1 MKKLTTI
8 TLAVLILCLQVF
20 SCTVAYGAESGGG
33 TATTVETGDNIKIEG
48 YRVVDNKPK
57 IFEGDPFELSVGI
70 SCKKD
75 GVVLQNIDVDID
87 QSSSFYGYP
96 TYTSFYHLDSIT
108 KSVETQQ
115 LQYGS
120 NKLVYKGSGNTLT
133 LTFKYKVTEG
143 SVDKEYTET
152 HTLYIKEAVPTDH
165 GGGSSTPAP
174 EPTPK
179 LVTDNTGETPAVFA
193 GKSHTLKYTIK
204 NLSYY
209 QARNIVVSLEMAD
222 PSKAPLV
229 LQNYDLRQAI
239 TAINANASADVEFTV
254 TANSTAPEGIYP
266 FTLKYEYE
274 NASGKSFS
282 GQSTVYV
289 KIVNDNTSPKITVED
304 IKLKQSG
311 NSAGTVILELKLRNL
326 GTLRADD
333 VKVTLGGLK
342 SGGFTAYNSTDVKFI
357 DRIYGSSSA
366 TVSYDLLPPASGAAG
381 SNELTVSFE
390 YKDSAGS
397 KYNEQYKIFVP
408 AEEGEGARPNLAFSQ
423 ISAPRGALTAGQEFN
438 LSFDLKN
445 NGGASAR
452 NVKVTL
458 NTETGIVVRSMN
470 PVYFDRIE
478 GNKSQKVAF
487 TLYTADDA
495 ATKNYPISMNVEYED
510 AFGNKFTATQ
520 YIGVF
525 VENEAGKTVPRIII
539 DNYTI
544 DPFPVSAG
552 GEFSLKMSFL
562 NTNKTVDVSNIKVTV
577 TSEDGTFTPTE
588 SGNTFYIENIP
599 RTQNVERE
607 LVLQAKPD
615 AEQKSYMLTVNFE
628 YEDEKG
634 NPYTAKESISVRV
647 LQSPRLVTGD
657 ISMMTETF
665 VGQPVSVYLDFYN
678 MGKST
683 LYNLMVSVEGD
694 FQGQGLSYYVGNF
707 EPGRTDYFDASFTP
721 MNPGMQKGAILFTFE
736 DANGKTTEIRKEFE
750 LNVMEMAMPE
760 PSFESPGNI
769 PGMEMPGMEK
779 GSSKV
784 SIWIY
789 IGIGAAVVIA
799 AVVVVIVL
807 RKRAVRRKELSLDE

>member
-8 TLAVLILCLQVF
+8 ALAVLILCLQVF
-20 SCTVAYGAESGGG
+20 SCTVAYGSDEDEDNPIEILGCTPNKSQIYKDDVVEMGLVIQNKTDKDMTDIEIIIKEASFSGWTSDQGPRIAELKSKEKSDPIRFNVYYNGNGRDLVLEIRYKIEG
-33 TATTVETGDNIKIEG
+33 KDDKKEKNIKI
-48 YRVVDNKPK
+48 P
-57 IFEGDPFELSVGI
+57 
-70 SCKKD
+70 
-75 GVVLQNIDVDID
+75 Q
-87 QSSSFYGYP
+87 
-96 TYTSFYHLDSIT
+96 
-108 KSVETQQ
+108 
-115 LQYGS
+115 
-120 NKLVYKGSGNTLT
+120 
-133 LTFKYKVTEG
+133 
-143 SVDKEYTET
+143 
-152 HTLYIKEAVPTDH
+152 AVPTQEPPVDTSQYVPRLVVDA
-165 GGGSSTPAP
+165 GEMPVINAGSTY
-174 EPTPK
+174 K
-179 LVTDNTGETPAVFA
+179 
-193 GKSHTLKYTIK
+193 LKYRIENKSGHQAK
-204 NLSYY
+204 NIDLSL
-209 QARNIVVSLEMAD
+209 NLMDE
-222 PSKAPLV
+222 SKTPLV
-229 LQNYDLRQAI
+229 FENYYDMDRYI
-239 TAINANASADVEFTV
+239 SGINGNDSEEVVFDVKIG
-254 TANSTAPEGIYP
+254 NLAPEGIHP
-266 FTLKYEYE
+266 LKLRMQYE
-274 NASGKSFS
+274 NAFGNQFTSEE
-282 GQSTVYV
+282 TVYIRV
-289 KIVNDNTSPKITVED
+289 ANNNRSPIITVEG
-304 IKLKQSG
+304 INVKKSG
-311 NSAGTVILELKLRNL
+311 AASDVITLELKLKNL
-326 GTLRADD
+326 GNLRADD
-333 VKVTLGGLK
+333 VKVTLSGLR
-342 SGGFTAYNSTDVKFI
+342 SDGFSLYNTTDVRYI
-357 DRIYGSSSA
+357 DLIYGNGSA

-438 LSFDLKN
+438 MSFDLKN

-478 GNKSQKVAF
+478 GNKSQKVTF

-525 VENEAGKTVPRIII
+525 VENDAGKTVPRIII

>member
-1 MKKLTTI
+1 M
-8 TLAVLILCLQVF
+8 
-20 SCTVAYGAESGGG
+20 
-33 TATTVETGDNIKIEG
+33 ATPLLYSIKI
-48 YRVVDNKPK
+48 
-57 IFEGDPFELSVGI
+57 
-70 SCKKD
+70 
-75 GVVLQNIDVDID
+75 
-87 QSSSFYGYP
+87 
-96 TYTSFYHLDSIT
+96 
-108 KSVETQQ
+108 
-115 LQYGS
+115 
-120 NKLVYKGSGNTLT
+120 GNL
-133 LTFKYKVTEG
+133 
-143 SVDKEYTET
+143 
-152 HTLYIKEAVPTDH
+152 
-165 GGGSSTPAP
+165 
-174 EPTPK
+174 
-179 LVTDNTGETPAVFA
+179 
-193 GKSHTLKYTIK
+193 
-204 NLSYY
+204 
-209 QARNIVVSLEMAD
+209 
-222 PSKAPLV
+222 
-229 LQNYDLRQAI
+229 
-239 TAINANASADVEFTV
+239 
-254 TANSTAPEGIYP
+254 APEGIHP
-266 FTLKYEYE
+266 LKLRMQYE
-274 NASGKSFS
+274 NAFGNQFTSEE
-282 GQSTVYV
+282 TVYIRV
-289 KIVNDNTSPKITVED
+289 ANNNRSPIITVES
-304 IKLKQSG
+304 INVKKSG
-311 NSAGTVILELKLRNL
+311 AASDVITLELKLKNL
-326 GTLRADD
+326 GNLRADD
-333 VKVTLGGLK
+333 VKVTLGGLRTDGY
-342 SGGFTAYNSTDVKFI
+342 SLHNTTDVRYI
-357 DRIYGSSSA
+357 DLIYGNGTT
-366 TVSYDLLPPASGAAG
+366 TVSYELLPPASGAAG

-438 LSFDLKN
+438 VSFDLKN

-525 VENEAGKTVPRIII
+525 VENDAGKTVPRIII

>member
-8 TLAVLILCLQVF
+8 VLAVLILCLQVF
-20 SCTVAYGAESGGG
+20 SCTVAYGANGDGNAIYIKSYTAGRASVNKDESVTIGLVLEN
-33 TATTVETGDNIKIEG
+33 TSDNELTDIKIE
-48 YRVVDNKPK
+48 VD
-57 IFEGDPFELSVGI
+57 G
-70 SCKKD
+70 
-75 GVVLQNIDVDID
+75 
-87 QSSSFYGYP
+87 SSSFSSVYSGERKV
-96 TYTSFYHLDSIT
+96 LDKIAAKDT
-108 KSVETQQ
+108 EPAAINV
-115 LQYGS
+115 
-120 NKLVYKGSGNTLT
+120 VYKGYGNELKINIKYNDGSGEKTQAGRII
-133 LTFKYKVTEG
+133 VTE
-143 SVDKEYTET
+143 VVPVQEP
-152 HTLYIKEAVPTDH
+152 PTDTSQYVPRLVVDA
-165 GGGSSTPAP
+165 GQMPVINAGSTY
-174 EPTPK
+174 K
-179 LVTDNTGETPAVFA
+179 
-193 GKSHTLKYTIK
+193 LKYRIENKSGHQAK
-204 NLSYY
+204 NIDLSL
-209 QARNIVVSLEMAD
+209 NLMDE
-222 PSKAPLV
+222 SKTPLV
-229 LQNYDLRQAI
+229 FENYYDMDRYI
-239 TAINANASADVEFTV
+239 SGINGNDSEEVVFDVKIG
-254 TANSTAPEGIYP
+254 NLAPEGIHP
-266 FTLKYEYE
+266 LKLRMQYE
-274 NASGKSFS
+274 NAFGNQFTSEE
-282 GQSTVYV
+282 TVYIRV
-289 KIVNDNTSPKITVED
+289 ANNNRSPIITVES
-304 IKLKQSG
+304 INVKKSG
-311 NSAGTVILELKLRNL
+311 AASDVITLELKLKNL
-326 GTLRADD
+326 GNLRADD
-333 VKVTLGGLK
+333 VKVTLGGLRTDGY
-342 SGGFTAYNSTDVKFI
+342 SLHNTTDVRYI
-357 DRIYGSSSA
+357 DLIYGNGSA

-438 LSFDLKN
+438 VSFDLKN

-478 GNKSQKVAF
+478 GNKSQKVTF

-525 VENEAGKTVPRIII
+525 VENDAGKTVPRIII

>member
-1 MKKLTTI
+1 I
-8 TLAVLILCLQVF
+8 NGNDSEEVVF
-20 SCTVAYGAESGGG
+20 DV
-33 TATTVETGDNIKIEG
+33 KI
-48 YRVVDNKPK
+48 
-57 IFEGDPFELSVGI
+57 
-70 SCKKD
+70 
-75 GVVLQNIDVDID
+75 
-87 QSSSFYGYP
+87 
-96 TYTSFYHLDSIT
+96 
-108 KSVETQQ
+108 
-115 LQYGS
+115 
-120 NKLVYKGSGNTLT
+120 GNL
-133 LTFKYKVTEG
+133 
-143 SVDKEYTET
+143 
-152 HTLYIKEAVPTDH
+152 
-165 GGGSSTPAP
+165 
-174 EPTPK
+174 
-179 LVTDNTGETPAVFA
+179 
-193 GKSHTLKYTIK
+193 
-204 NLSYY
+204 
-209 QARNIVVSLEMAD
+209 
-222 PSKAPLV
+222 
-229 LQNYDLRQAI
+229 
-239 TAINANASADVEFTV
+239 
-254 TANSTAPEGIYP
+254 APEGIHP
-266 FTLKYEYE
+266 LKLRMQYE
-274 NASGKSFS
+274 NAFGNQFTSEE
-282 GQSTVYV
+282 TVYIRV
-289 KIVNDNTSPKITVED
+289 ANNNRSPIITVES
-304 IKLKQSG
+304 INVKKSG
-311 NSAGTVILELKLRNL
+311 AASDVITLELKLKNL
-326 GTLRADD
+326 GNLRADD
-333 VKVTLGGLK
+333 VKVTLGGLRTDGY
-342 SGGFTAYNSTDVKFI
+342 SLHNTTDVRYI
-357 DRIYGSSSA
+357 DLIYGNGSA

-381 SNELTVSFE
+381 SNELNVSFE
-390 YKDSAGS
+390 YRDSAGN
-397 KYNEQYKIFVP
+397 KYSEQNKIFVP
-408 AEEGEGARPNLAFSQ
+408 VGEGEGTRPNITFEQIAAPNEAVGVGREFSV
-423 ISAPRGALTAGQEFN
+423 SFN
-438 LSFDLKN
+438 LKN

-452 NVKVTL
+452 NVKVTM
-458 NTETGIVVRSMN
+458 NTDAGIVIRSMN
-470 PVYFDRIE
+470 PVYFTGID
-478 GNKSQKVAF
+478 GSKSEKVTYKLFASE
-487 TLYTADDA
+487 DA
-495 ATKNYPISMNVEYED
+495 ATKNYPISLNVEYED
-510 AFGNKFTATQ
+510 VLGNRYNATQ

-525 VENEAGKTVPRIII
+525 VENDAGKTVPRIII
-539 DNYTI
+539 SNYTI
-544 DPFPVSAG
+544 DPFPVNAG
-552 GEFSLKMSFL
+552 SEFSLKMSFL

-577 TSEDGTFTPTE
+577 LSEDGTFTPTD
-588 SGNTFYIENIP
+588 SGNTFYIESIP
-599 RTQNVERE
+599 RTQSVERE